1 MPASATVPP
10 MVPPF
15 TTFALGLEDIAVV
28 FPLVRAVGG
37 NIELAQWRTF
47 ARRII
52 DVPAGSASGA
62 IGLRS
67 PAGYVCGLVVYRVEQ
82 DLRHGPVLAIDL
94 FTALDLVNEERA
106 IRALMQ
112 LADAKARELNC
123 AATHIRIGA
132 SQKSLIPHFAAAGHS
147 QEATL
152 FCKAVEPRLAAS

>member
-1 MPASATVPP
+1 MAPA
-10 MVPPF
+10 F
-15 TTFALGLEDIAVV
+15 TAFALGPEDIAVV

-37 NIELAQWRTF
+37 DIELAQWRSF

-67 PAGYVCGLVVYRVEQ
+67 AAGYVCGLVLYRVEH

-94 FTALDLVNEERA
+94 FTALDLFNEERA
-106 IRALMQ
+106 IRSLIQ
-112 LADAKARELNC
+112 LVDAKARELSC
-123 AATHIRIGA
+123 AATHIRLGT
-132 SQKSLIPHFAAAGHS
+132 SQKSLIPIFAAEGHN

-152 FCKAVEPRLAAS
+152 FCKAVEPRVAAS